1 MKNLVKG
8 SAATVDLR
16 AWVKADAG
24 LCPVETPVPV
34 QVSSVAAAA
43 RVGCPVL
50 PPVPVLVL
58 RVLVPVRVGWGGKVS
73 SVRQRPSEQ
82 YLMAGST
89 S

>member
-58 RVLVPVRVGWGGKVS
+58 GVLVPVRVGWGEKCYQS
-73 SVRQRPSEQ
+73 DKDLQQ
-82 YLMAGST
+82 YLRAGST